1 MPPKKIEDEINELI
15 GGLATEETT
24 EETSAEET
32 TVVEDGTTEET
43 STEETTEEETSEET
57 STEEKTEETSETLLK
72 EDEEEETLEDLRARE
87 KKLLDRIEELTLVQ
101 PLGTVA
107 PVVKKEIPAEE
118 LPKLEIT
125 AENFIGDLTV
135 DDLVDN
141 KEKFNAVLSAVY
153 AKAVES
159 SNRQVY
165 EKVLLAIPEIVLGHL
180 QRNTVVKGMVDTFYD
195 TNADLV
201 PVKRTVAAVA
211 NELHAQNPDW
221 TIEQVFK
228 EAAPKTREILG
239 MKVKKA
245 KSAEEK
251 VDENPAFVSGTKGK
265 QTSAKGTKTLADE
278 IDALLTH

>member
-1 MPPKKIEDEINELI
+1 
-15 GGLATEETT
+15 
-24 EETSAEET
+24 
-32 TVVEDGTTEET
+32 
-43 STEETTEEETSEET
+43 
-57 STEEKTEETSETLLK
+57 
-72 EDEEEETLEDLRARE
+72 
-87 KKLLDRIEELTLVQ
+87 
-101 PLGTVA
+101 
-107 PVVKKEIPAEE
+107 
-118 LPKLEIT
+118 
-125 AENFIGDLTV
+125 
-135 DDLVDN
+135 
-141 KEKFNAVLSAVY
+141 
-153 AKAVES
+153 
-159 SNRQVY
+159 
-165 EKVLLAIPEIVLGHL
+165 
-180 QRNTVVKGMVDTFYD
+180 
-195 TNADLV
+195 LV

>member
-1 MPPKKIEDEINELI
+1 MPKKIEDEIAELI
-15 GGLATEETT
+15 DGLATEETT

-159 SNRQVY
+159 SNKQVY